1 MNLISLTS
9 KVTYSDQE
17 YVSERESAGERASE
31 MFSDVKRKVCSIAE
45 VECFFFFLSLFQFH
59 SLSFFLLECHGWCTV
74 VASR

>member
-45 VECFFFFLSLFQFH
+45 VECFFFF
-59 SLSFFLLECHGWCTV
+59 SFSFSISFPFFFP
-74 VASR
+74 A